1 LGHFRNISPDE
12 RQRLDQ
18 FRSERLWKEWLS
30 TLHPNTK
37 KSYESALFNLLG
49 RLKVTP
55 SDIVRLAGSP
65 ETQKDLSKQVK
76 IVFAQLAQQYSYS
89 ARNIMLAS
97 FKNFLAL
104 NEIALPLTGFKI
116 KLERKVKPLF
126 TWEDAERTISKAAI
140 EYQPIYRFMLW
151 SAFDIERF
159 VQLNRDSDRLS
170 DIKRQLDDERREWIR
185 IDVPKGRKSSPP
197 FYSLVPREVAQLL
210 PVLDQQGKPITSK
223 NSIHY
228 HWVNALK
235 RAGFTFKHFGPHN
248 LRSAWTGEAT
258 RRKLEPVVREHQMG
272 HMVDGENYQRMQ
284 QDERWVTDEFRKAW
298 ATDQTATT
306 HDLKERD
313 GRIERLELEN
323 KEQKARLDRIE
334 ALSVKG
340 LLVTAANTKPPS
352 RKRRKNA

>member
-1 LGHFRNISPDE
+1 M
-12 RQRLDQ
+12 
-18 FRSERLWKEWLS
+18 
-30 TLHPNTK
+30 
-37 KSYESALFNLLG
+37 G
-49 RLKVTP
+49 RLQLKP
-55 SDIVRLAGSP
+55 SEAVQLAGNP

-76 IVFAQLAQQYSYS
+76 IVFAQLAQRYSYS
-89 ARNIMLAS
+89 ARNIMFAS

-104 NEIALPLTGFKI
+104 NEIELPLVGFKI

-126 TWEDAERTISKAAI
+126 TWEDAERTISKASI

-159 VQLNRDSDRLS
+159 VQINRDQERLPN
-170 DIKRQLDDERREWIR
+170 IKRQLDDERKEWIR

-197 FYSLVPREVAQLL
+197 FYALVPREIAKLL

-228 HWVNALK
+228 HWQNALR
-235 RAGFTFKHFGPHN
+235 RAGFNFVHFGPHN

-284 QDERWVTDEFRKAW
+284 QDEAWVTEQFRRAWETQQVATIGEVETLREQVDRLQKVEEARKPADELMSTLLEDEEVQAFLKRKLGRTRAKTYVIE
-298 ATDQTATT
+298 TD
-306 HDLKERD
+306 
-313 GRIERLELEN
+313 N
-323 KEQKARLDRIE
+323 
-334 ALSVKG
+334 
-340 LLVTAANTKPPS
+340 
-352 RKRRKNA
+352 